1 MRKKTETIAWIV
13 LMLSFVSCV
22 LLAIGVPSGIKW
34 YIHNATHALQVV
46 VQPRAGIVAYQEKG
60 LGLPNL
66 ITAEQRVIPRS
77 HIALESDDAEA
88 LLLFYVPE
96 RPETPVSTLQ
106 LYGETDIVFVS
117 AHTPRFT
124 PSELPH
130 QISLQVDA
138 SKELRVSV
146 GGDDRSASLRIQTP
160 QGEFDLEEG
169 SYTLIVEE
177 NRTELTVNRG
187 RALLPAPG
195 KDDVFVM
202 SDSQQVELTSDG
214 LGEIHTTGG
223 RREIVR
229 AGDFNQPLERHW
241 KIYTAAKEYNDQ
253 SDGTVTREGEDRTIA
268 RFERAGQG
276 HIETGIVQELD
287 QDVQDIRSL
296 YVTVQLK
303 VDSQSVPTCGENG
316 TECPIML
323 RITYL
328 DTQDGGHEWLQGFY
342 TLAGGGYPT
351 ICPISICE
359 SRPQHIQVPQ
369 GAWYTYTSPDLIPL
383 LRERGIEPATLLNL
397 SIYASGHSFASAVDE
412 VSVQIEK

>member
-13 LMLSFVSCV
+13 LTLAFISCV
-22 LLAIGVPSGIKW
+22 LLAIGVPWGINW
-34 YIHNATHALQVV
+34 YLHNATHALEVV
-46 VQPRAGIVAYQEKG
+46 LQPRAGVVAYQEKG
-60 LGLPNL
+60 VGLPNL
-66 ITAEQRVIPRS
+66 IDVEQKVISRS
-77 HIALESDDAEA
+77 RIALKSDDAEA

-96 RPETPVSTLQ
+96 RSETPVSTLQ

-124 PSELPH
+124 ASELPH
-130 QISLQVDA
+130 QISLQVDT

-146 GGDDRSASLRIQTP
+146 GGGDRNASLHIQTP

-169 SYTLIVEE
+169 SYTLIVEPE
-177 NRTELTVNRG
+177 RTELIVNKG

-195 KDDVFVM
+195 KDDTFVM
-202 SDSQQVELTSDG
+202 SDSQQVELTADG
-214 LGEIHTTGG
+214 LGEIRTTEG

-229 AGDFNQPLERHW
+229 DGDFEQPLERHW
-241 KIYTAAKEYNDQ
+241 KVYMIAKEYNDQ
-253 SDGTVTREGEDRTIA
+253 DDGTVTREGEERTSV
-268 RFERAGQG
+268 RFERAGRG
-276 HIETGIVQELD
+276 HIETGIVQELG
-287 QDVQDIRSL
+287 QDVQDINSL
-296 YVTVQLK
+296 YVTAQLK
-303 VDSQSVPTCGENG
+303 VDSQSIPTCGEYG

-323 RITYL
+323 CITYL
-328 DTQDGGHEWLQGFY
+328 DTQGGGHEWLQGFY

-351 ICPISICE
+351 VCPISTCE
-359 SRPQHIQVPQ
+359 SHPQHIQIPQ

-397 SIYASGHSFASAVDE
+397 SIYASGHSFVSAVDE